1 MVLLDYL
8 WLGYVQKDTWA
19 QEVQR
24 IQGGTPMRLRPIH
37 GVLAYV
43 AMLVA
48 LLVFVVPHQQT
59 AALGLAYGAIMGFV
73 IYATF
78 DATNMAIFKDYSY
91 KTAAIDI
98 LWGMFLLGVVGALM
112 VTVAN

>member
-1 MVLLDYL
+1 M
-8 WLGYVQKDTWA
+8 Q
-19 QEVQR
+19 
-24 IQGGTPMRLRPIH
+24 MRLSY

-48 LLVFVVPHQQT
+48 LLVFVVPHQRT

-78 DATNMAIFKDYSY
+78 DATNMVMFKDYSY

-98 LWGMFLLGVVGALM
+98 LWGMFLLGVVGGLM